1 MAHTRKKMFY
11 APKAFN
17 GYGPPEPPIPA
28 AQDRPGRYP
37 CPCCGQI
44 TLPVPPEEAVA
55 YICPVCWWE
64 NDVFISSDNEPSE
77 TDEGY
82 VTLINAKYDNEPS
95 DENHGLTL
103 SQGRENVRRFGTC
116 DPRMKR

>member
-1 MAHTRKKMFY
+1 MAHTRKKMLY
-11 APKAFN
+11 SPKAFN

-44 TLPVPPEEAVA
+44 TFPVPPKEAVA

-64 NDVFISSDNEPSE
+64 NDVFISSDNEPS
-77 TDEGY
+77 
-82 VTLINAKYDNEPS
+82 

-103 SQGRENVRRFGTC
+103 SQWRANVRRFGTC
-116 DPRMKR
+116 DPRLKR

>member
-1 MAHTRKKMFY
+1 MAAGASDSGSSGSAR
-11 APKAFN
+11 ALSLSLLW
-17 GYGPPEPPIPA
+17 
-28 AQDRPGRYP
+28 
-37 CPCCGQI
+37 QI

-64 NDVFISSDNEPSE
+64 NDVFISSDNEPS
-77 TDEGY
+77 DEKSW
-82 VTLINAKYDNEPS
+82 AD
-95 DENHGLTL
+95 L

>member
-17 GYGPPEPPIPA
+17 GYGRRSLRFRQLRIG
-28 AQDRPGRYP
+28 PGA
-37 CPCCGQI
+37 I
-44 TLPVPPEEAVA
+44 PVPAVA
-55 YICPVCWWE
+55 DHPPGPAGGGGGLHLPGMLVE
-64 NDVFISSDNEPSE
+64 NDVFISS
-77 TDEGY
+77 
-82 VTLINAKYDNEPS
+82 DNEPS

>member
-1 MAHTRKKMFY
+1 MGRRSLRFRQLRIIGE
-11 APKAFN
+11 FR
-17 GYGPPEPPIPA
+17 
-28 AQDRPGRYP
+28 QLRRLRPGPDRLELDD
-37 CPCCGQI
+37 GQI

-64 NDVFISSDNEPSE
+64 NDVFISSDNEPS
-77 TDEGY
+77 
-82 VTLINAKYDNEPS
+82 

>member
-1 MAHTRKKMFY
+1 M
-11 APKAFN
+11 
-17 GYGPPEPPIPA
+17 
-28 AQDRPGRYP
+28 
-37 CPCCGQI
+37 

-64 NDVFISSDNEPSE
+64 NDVFISSDNEPS
-77 TDEGY
+77 
-82 VTLINAKYDNEPS
+82 

>member
-1 MAHTRKKMFY
+1 MCIR
-11 APKAFN
+11 
-17 GYGPPEPPIPA
+17 
-28 AQDRPGRYP
+28 DR
-37 CPCCGQI
+37 
-44 TLPVPPEEAVA
+44 A

-64 NDVFISSDNEPSE
+64 NDVFISS
-77 TDEGY
+77 
-82 VTLINAKYDNEPS
+82 DNEPS

>member
-17 GYGPPEPPIPA
+17 GYGPPGASDSGSSGSARALSLSLLWADHPPGPA
-28 AQDRPGRYP
+28 G
-37 CPCCGQI
+37 GGGG
-44 TLPVPPEEAVA
+44 LHL
-55 YICPVCWWE
+55 PVCWWE
-64 NDVFISSDNEPSE
+64 NDVFISS
-77 TDEGY
+77 
-82 VTLINAKYDNEPS
+82 DNEPS

>member
-1 MAHTRKKMFY
+1 MGRRSLRFRQLRI
-11 APKAFN
+11 
-17 GYGPPEPPIPA
+17 GPGAIPV
-28 AQDRPGRYP
+28 
-37 CPCCGQI
+37 
-44 TLPVPPEEAVA
+44 PVPPEEAVA

-64 NDVFISSDNEPSE
+64 NDVFISS
-77 TDEGY
+77 
-82 VTLINAKYDNEPS
+82 DNEPS

>member
-1 MAHTRKKMFY
+1 MSPLVARRCETQVVSMAHTRKKMFY

-44 TLPVPPEEAVA
+44 
-55 YICPVCWWE
+55 
-64 NDVFISSDNEPSE
+64 ISS
-77 TDEGY
+77 
-82 VTLINAKYDNEPS
+82 DNEPS

>member
-44 TLPVPPEEAVA
+44 TLPVPPEEAAPRTVS
-55 YICPVCWWE
+55 PG
-64 NDVFISSDNEPSE
+64 VF
-77 TDEGY
+77 
-82 VTLINAKYDNEPS
+82 
-95 DENHGLTL
+95 
-103 SQGRENVRRFGTC
+103 
-116 DPRMKR
+116 